1 MSTDTLTGFGDAI
14 AISADGTLIA
24 VGEPYNNSVASSQ
37 GKVYVYKL
45 TAGTFTLSQTLTS
58 HNNEVAEQFGT
69 ALGFDGN
76 VLAVTALQGDIDSPT
91 IFDAENTYFDNKFTN
106 FKTVMM
112 DSGVI
117 YTYERINE
125 TLVYAEEFLFDNSD
139 SIMFGKNILVNNN
152 HVYASMPHMT
162 DYNTYQGMVVDY
174 RKLLGTTAWVT
185 HRNPLDQVDLSN
197 IKSAFLYNTKTNT
210 FIADIDLIDPV
221 QGKIAGIAEQELSFK
236 TYYDPASYNIGD
248 ASVVVD
254 TYGGWTNDTVGK
266 LWWDLS
272 AVKYYNYYQNDITYQ
287 TNFWS
292 EVFPG
297 TDIAIWEWVESNIL
311 PSEWDSLADTEE
323 GIAQGI
329 SGLSKYGD
337 NAYSQQLV
345 WDNISNSTSTK
356 YYFWVLNKKTIP
368 EVDFR
373 NLSASAVQQL
383 IKDPAGAGYKF
394 AALMSKDRF
403 SLFNVAQLMEDK
415 DIALNIRYYTTSNK
429 NQNIHN
435 EYQMIAQGVATSKP
449 NKDIE
454 RKWFDS
460 LIGYDN
466 KDRLVPD
473 PALSVKLKYGIQDR
487 PRQGLFVN
495 KSEAFKQV
503 IERTNDV
510 LKQYIIV
517 DEFDIS
523 DLVKSDPAPSA
534 STQLYDSV
542 IDTFEDLAF

>member
-1 MSTDTLTGFGDAI
+1 MKYLLSILFLSIIYLCGLLFIILPHDK
-14 AISADGTLIA
+14 
-24 VGEPYNNSVASSQ
+24 VSVNEKRS
-37 GKVYVYKL
+37 
-45 TAGTFTLSQTLTS
+45 LSPFPILTS
-58 HNNEVAEQFGT
+58 NNYLT
-69 ALGFDGN
+69 SL
-76 VLAVTALQGDIDSPT
+76 
-91 IFDAENTYFDNKFTN
+91 
-106 FKTVMM
+106 
-112 DSGVI
+112 
-117 YTYERINE
+117 
-125 TLVYAEEFLFDNSD
+125 
-139 SIMFGKNILVNNN
+139 
-152 HVYASMPHMT
+152 
-162 DYNTYQGMVVDY
+162 
-174 RKLLGTTAWVT
+174 
-185 HRNPLDQVDLSN
+185 
-197 IKSAFLYNTKTNT
+197 
-210 FIADIDLIDPV
+210 DLIDPV
-221 QGKIAGIAEQELSFK
+221 QGKISGIAEQDLAFK

-248 ASVVVD
+248 TSVVVD

-345 WDNISNSTSTK
+345 WDTISNSTSTK

-460 LIGYDN
+460 LIGYDAQF
-466 KDRLVPD
+466 RLVPD
-473 PALSVKLKYGIQDR
+473 PKLSAKAKYGVSNN
-487 PRQGLFVN
+487 PRQSMFIN
-495 KSEAFKQV
+495 KAEAYKEV
-503 IERTNDV
+503 IERVNDI
-510 LKQYIIV
+510 LIKNIIV
-517 DEFDIS
+517 DEFNIN
-523 DLVKSDPAPSA
+523 DLTKSDPQPLA
-534 STQLYDSV
+534 SSRRYDLK
-542 IDTFEDLAF
+542 IDTYEDLAFVGHVSLWQ